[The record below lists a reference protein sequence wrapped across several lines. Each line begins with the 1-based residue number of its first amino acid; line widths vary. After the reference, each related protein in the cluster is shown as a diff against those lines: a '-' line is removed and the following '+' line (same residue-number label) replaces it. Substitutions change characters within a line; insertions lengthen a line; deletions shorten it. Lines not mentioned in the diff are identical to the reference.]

1 MKKDECLEQ
10 LLSAITYRA
19 ELFFNDEMKIKT
31 MCEGQFHSV
40 NKIELKKYTTVIGI
54 GGTLNCLFYTT
65 YDQFLLD
72 KLMQKFIF
80 GEIDTEEFLALRESA
95 AGEIANTIIGHSIT
109 DFPNRGYGVTLT
121 PPSTIED
128 AKSILNTEGTG
139 MINTSLLTPFGNIE
153 FTILGP
159 FKGENCA

>member
-10 LLSAITYRA
+10 LLSAIVYRA
-19 ELFFNDEMKIKT
+19 ELFLNDEMEIET
-31 MCEGQFHSV
+31 SSERQFHAV

-65 YDQFLLD
+65 YDESLLD
-72 KLMQKFIF
+72 KLTQKFIF
-80 GEIDTEEFLALRESA
+80 GEVDADEFLALRESA
-95 AGEIANTIIGHSIT
+95 AGEIANTIIGHSII